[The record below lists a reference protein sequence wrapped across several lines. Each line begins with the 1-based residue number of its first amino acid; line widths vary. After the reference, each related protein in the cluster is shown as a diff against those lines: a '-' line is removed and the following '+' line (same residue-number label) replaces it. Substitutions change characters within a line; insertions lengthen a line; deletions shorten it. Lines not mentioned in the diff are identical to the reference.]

1 LDAGSARLRLQ
12 GRLLMSRLSKNRYLS
27 SSALL
32 LLMVGAMAGRSEA
45 EESGNPIVLD
55 TITISGEKGNGPV
68 QGYVARRSTAGTKT
82 DTPLNKTPQSIA
94 VVGQEQMKDLNVQSV
109 AEALRFTPGVNTEY
123 RGASNLQD
131 EIGVRGFYYVPKYL
145 DGLLFDNGN
154 SGSYSKIYPYLLERV
169 ELISGPSSVLFGQ
182 ANPGGLINM
191 VSKKPTGEP
200 IREIEFTGG
209 SRNYYGASFDFSDKV
224 PGSDTLSYRIVGTG
238 LTTDLQEDFTRQE
251 GFAIAPSLTW
261 TPDDQTSLTILGGY
275 QREPHAGFRNFLD
288 AVGTVEPI
296 PGYGRIPRSFMV
308 SDPDFEKFERD
319 QAWIGYEFERELNDT
334 FTVRQ
339 NARYQHVEYEHNTLV
354 FGSKKPDPVT
364 GNETLISRIASG
376 GGARTSQ
383 FTIDNQ
389 VEAKFSTGQAEH
401 TLLGGLD
408 YRYYSRDYHWA
419 RGSVPDID
427 LTDPQ
432 YGNIDFS
439 SIVLS
444 PSQVDET
451 TARQTGI
458 YIQDQIEIGKLNLM
472 AGGRYDW
479 ASTDIDDKLGTNDQS
494 YDDNAFTWRAG
505 AIYNFDNGL
514 SPYVSY
520 STSFEPSLTAPGKNQ
535 DAFDP
540 TTAEQYEIG
549 VKYTPV
555 GTDIVLTAAYFD
567 LSQKDVVK
575 GQWINGENVYR
586 QIGKIHNRGVE
597 ISAKAQIHDRLT
609 LIGSYAYLDSE
620 VKNSVNELEIGKT
633 PARQPAH
640 QAALWAKYDFDS
652 GALNGLSIGGGVRYQ
667 GRSWGDDTNTFEVGS
682 ATLFDA
688 MISYDFEA
696 ANPDWSGLKL
706 QVNAKNLANKE
717 YVSSCSNAYACFYG
731 EGRTVTATLKK
742 SW

>member
-1 LDAGSARLRLQ
+1 MRRVL
-12 GRLLMSRLSKNRYLS
+12 KNRYFS
-27 SSALL
+27 SSAVLI
-32 LLMVGAMAGRSEA
+32 LMAGAMTGESLAQ
-45 EESGNPIVLD
+45 ESGNPIVLD
-55 TITISGEKGNGPV
+55 TITIKGEKGNGPV
-68 QGYVARRSTAGTKT
+68 RGYVAKQSTAGTKT
-82 DTPLNKTPQSIA
+82 DTPLNKTPQSVA
-94 VVGQEQMKDLNVQSV
+94 VVGQEQMQDLDVQSV

-131 EIGVRGFYYVPKYL
+131 EVGVRGFYYVPRYL
-145 DGLLFDNGN
+145 DGMLYDSSN
-154 SGSYSKIYPYLLERV
+154 SGTYAKIFPYLLERV
-169 ELISGPSSVLFGQ
+169 ELLSGPSSVLFGQ
-182 ANPGGLINM
+182 TNPGGLINM

-200 IREIEFTGG
+200 IRELEFTGG
-209 SRNYYGASFDFSDKV
+209 SRNHYGASFDFSDKV

-238 LTTDLQEDFTRQE
+238 LTTDLQEDFTKQE
-251 GFAIAPSLTW
+251 GFAIAPSVTW
-261 TPDDQTSLTILGGY
+261 TPDDQTTLTILGGY

-288 AVGTVEPI
+288 AEGTVSPI
-296 PGYGRIPRSFMV
+296 PGYGYIPRSFMI

-319 QAWIGYEFERELNDT
+319 QAWIGYEFERELNET
-334 FTVRQ
+334 FTIRQ
-339 NARYQHVEYEHNTLV
+339 KARYQYIDYEHHTLV
-354 FGSKKPDPVT
+354 FGSKKTDPET
-364 GNETLISRIASG
+364 GNQTLISRIASG
-376 GGARTSQ
+376 GGAQTDQ

-389 VEAKFSTGQAEH
+389 VEAKFNTGAADH
-401 TLLGGLD
+401 TLLGGFD
-408 YRYYSRDYHWA
+408 YRYLSRDYSWG

-432 YGNIDFS
+432 YGNIGP
-439 SIVLS
+439 ITLN

-451 TARQTGI
+451 KAKQAGI
-458 YIQDQIEIGKLNLM
+458 YLQDQIEIGKLNLM

-494 YDDNAFTWRAG
+494 YDDNAFTWRVG
-505 AIYNFDNGL
+505 AVYNFDNGL
-514 SPYVSY
+514 SPYASY
-520 STSFEPSLTAPGKNQ
+520 STSFEPSLTAPGKDQ
-535 DAFDP
+535 SAFDP
-540 TTAEQYEIG
+540 TTAEQYEVGI
-549 VKYTPV
+549 KYTPE

-567 LSQKDVVK
+567 LTQKDVVK
-575 GQWINGENVYR
+575 GQWIDGETVYR

-597 ISAKAQIHDRLT
+597 LSAKAEISDNIT

-620 VKNSVNELEIGKT
+620 VKNSINELEVGKT

-667 GRSWGDDTNTFEVGS
+667 GKSWGDDTNTFEVDA
-682 ATLFDA
+682 ATVFDA
-688 MISYDFEA
+688 MVSYDFEA
-696 ANPDWSGLKL
+696 ANPEWKGLKL